1 MDGQPNGYNPI
12 FGRRLKTIVFSIKEW
27 LSTTNHK
34 QVGIL
39 YIVTAIF
46 FMAVAGSFGEM
57 MRTQLAVPNNNFLTP
72 FTYDQTV
79 TLHGLL
85 MILWVLTPLGIGIA
99 NYIVPLQIGAKD
111 LAFPRMNA
119 LSYWTYLFSGILLV
133 SSVFMPGGG
142 PNTGWTLYAPLNTI
156 QFTSQAGMTLAVL
169 ALLLFS
175 LSVTM
180 GSINFLTTIVRNR
193 AKGVTWKRLPIFTWS
208 ILFTMSLALFAFPP
222 LAAGLLLLSSDRFLG
237 TVFFSSTQGGGIL
250 WDELFWFFG
259 HPEVYIVV
267 FPALGVIAEVFQT
280 FAKRPVF
287 SRTAFLVEFSAVT
300 FLSVGVWMHH
310 MFTTGVN
317 YSVLQTFSFTTLAIS
332 IPFEGVVLGLVLT
345 LYKGTIKL
353 NTPMLYCLAAI
364 FTVTLGGITGVL
376 QAFPVLDYAF
386 NGTYWIVGHFH
397 YVMAG
402 TTLFALVAGLYYW
415 WPKITK
421 RKYNEKWGV
430 ITFIVSFAGFN
441 ILYFPYFFMLDMP
454 RRISTYSVSS
464 GLATLNLTATIGA
477 YIFGP
482 AAAIAILNLI
492 LSLRKPPSQ
501 TSNPWEGREL
511 EWTGDYSG
519 SLATGNPTA
528 TAVTVAEPPDKSRS
542 SRWYWCMTGS
552 CKPNATAVDP
562 TNQSDILRN
571 SAGVES

>member
-1 MDGQPNGYNPI
+1 LQEA
-12 FGRRLKTIVFSIKEW
+12 KATVFSLKDW
-27 LSTTNHK
+27 LNTTNHK

-46 FMAVAGSFGEM
+46 FMAVAGMFGEM
-57 MRTQLAVPNNNFLTP
+57 MRTQLVVPGNNFLQP

-85 MILWVLTPLGIGIA
+85 MILWVLTPLGIGLA

-119 LSYWTYLFSGILLV
+119 LSYWTYLFSGIMLV
-133 SSVFMPGGG
+133 GSVFMPGGG

-180 GSINFLTTIVRNR
+180 GSINFITTIVRNR
-193 AKGVTWKRLPIFTWS
+193 TQGVTWKRLPIFTWS
-208 ILFTMSLALFAFPP
+208 ILFTMALALFAFPP

-237 TVFFSSTQGGGIL
+237 TVFFSASQGGGIL

-287 SRTAFLVEFSAVT
+287 SRNVFIVEFAAVT

-317 YSVLQTFSFTTLAIS
+317 FSVLQTFSFTTLAIS

-345 LYKGTIKL
+345 LYKGHIKL

-364 FTVTLGGITGVL
+364 FTVTLGGLTGVL

-402 TTLFALVAGLYYW
+402 TTLFALIAGLYYW

-421 RKYNEKWGV
+421 RTYNEKFGV
-430 ITFIVSFAGFN
+430 IIFIVSFAGFN
-441 ILYFPYFFMLDMP
+441 TLYFPYFFMLDMP
-454 RRISTYSVSS
+454 RRISTYTVAS
-464 GLATLNLTATIGA
+464 GLASLNLTATIGA

-482 AAAIAILNLI
+482 AAALAVLNLI
-492 LSLRKPPSQ
+492 LSLRKPPVSGP
-501 TSNPWEGREL
+501 NPWEAREM
-511 EWTGDYSG
+511 EWTGDYTG
-519 SLATGNPTA
+519 SLTGGASTG
-528 TAVTVAEPPDKSRS
+528 TVGSMVAPGGNTRS
-542 SRWYWCMTGS
+542 SRWYWCGTGS
-552 CKPNATAVDP
+552 CQPTEKSIGSSGKP
-562 TNQSDILRN
+562 DILRKVE
-571 SAGVES
+571 VES

>member
-1 MDGQPNGYNPI
+1 MQQSHQEQEA
-12 FGRRLKTIVFSIKEW
+12 KAIVFSIKDW
-27 LSTTNHK
+27 LTTTNHK

-57 MRTQLAVPNNNFLTP
+57 MRTQLAVPDNNFLLP

-85 MILWVLTPLGIGIA
+85 MILWVLTPLGIGLA

-119 LSYWTYLFSGILLV
+119 LSYWTYLFSGIMLIG
-133 SSVFMPGGG
+133 SVFMPGGG

-156 QFTSQAGMTLAVL
+156 QFTSQAGMTLTVM

-175 LSVTM
+175 FSVTM

-208 ILFTMSLALFAFPP
+208 IVFTMTLALFAFPP

-237 TVFFSSTQGGGIL
+237 TVFFSATQGGGIL
-250 WDELFWFFG
+250 WDDLFWFFG

-287 SRTAFLVEFSAVT
+287 SRTVFIVEFAAVT

-345 LYKGTIKL
+345 LYRGHIKL
-353 NTPMLYCLAAI
+353 NTPMLYSLAAI

-402 TTLFALVAGLYYW
+402 TTLFALIAGLYYW
-415 WPKITK
+415 WPKIAK
-421 RKYNEKWGV
+421 RTPNETFGV
-430 ITFIVSFAGFN
+430 IIFIVSFVGFN

-454 RRISTYSVSS
+454 RRISTFSAVS
-464 GLATLNLTATIGA
+464 GLASLNLTATIGA

-482 AAAIAILNLI
+482 AAALAVLNLV
-492 LSLRKPPSQ
+492 LSLRKPPS
-501 TSNPWEGREL
+501 SGPNPWEGREL
-511 EWTGDYSG
+511 EWTGDHNG
-519 SLATGNPTA
+519 SLTTA
-528 TAVTVAEPPDKSRS
+528 TATVGSVVNPPENTRS
-542 SRWYWCMTGS
+542 SRWYWCKTSS
-552 CKPNATAVDP
+552 CASTETAFD
-562 TNQSDILRN
+562 
-571 SAGVES
+571 SAGKTGYLKKSERVES

>member
-1 MDGQPNGYNPI
+1 M
-12 FGRRLKTIVFSIKEW
+12 FSIKEW
-27 LSTTNHK
+27 ATTTNHK
-34 QVGIL
+34 QIGIL

-46 FMAVAGSFGEM
+46 FMALAGMFGEM
-57 MRTQLAVPNNNFLTP
+57 MRTQLAVPMNNFLQP
-72 FTYDQTV
+72 ATYEQTV

-85 MILWVLTPLGIGIA
+85 MILWVMTPLGVGLA

-119 LSYWTYLFSGILLV
+119 LSYWTYLFSGIMLV
-133 SSVFMPGGG
+133 STVFLPGGG

-156 QFTSQAGMTLAVL
+156 QFTPQAGMTLAVL
-169 ALLLFS
+169 SLLLFS

-193 AKGVTWKRLPIFTWS
+193 AKGVTWRRLPIFTWS
-208 ILFTMSLALFAFPP
+208 IVFTMALALFAFPP

-267 FPALGVIAEVFQT
+267 FPALGVIAEIFQT
-280 FAKRPVF
+280 FAKRPIF
-287 SRTAFLVEFSAVT
+287 SRTAFIVEFAAVT
-300 FLSVGVWMHH
+300 FLSMGVWMHH
-310 MFTTGVN
+310 MFTTGIN

-332 IPFEGVVLGLVLT
+332 VPFEGVVLALVLT
-345 LYKGTIKL
+345 LYKGNIKL

-402 TTLFALVAGLYYW
+402 TTLFALIAGLYYW

-421 RKYNEKWGV
+421 RMYNETYG
-430 ITFIVSFAGFN
+430 IIIFFVSFVGFN
-441 ILYFPYFFMLDMP
+441 MLYFPYFFMLDMP
-454 RRISTYSVSS
+454 RRISTFTVAS
-464 GLATLNLTATIGA
+464 GLASLNLTATIGA

-482 AAAIAILNLI
+482 AAALAVLNLV
-492 LSLRKPPSQ
+492 LSLRKPPSSG
-501 TSNPWEGREL
+501 SNPWDAREM
-511 EWTGDYSG
+511 EWTQNYSDP
-519 SLATGNPTA
+519 AA
-528 TAVTVAEPPDKSRS
+528 TAQPTISAETTIDPPNNKPHETWS
-542 SRWYWCMTGS
+542 SRWYWCKTGS
-552 CKPNATAVDP
+552 CKPRETPSGPNGETVYLKKTED
-562 TNQSDILRN
+562 DKL
-571 SAGVES
+571 

>member
-1 MDGQPNGYNPI
+1 MLQTH
-12 FGRRLKTIVFSIKEW
+12 RSQEAKAIVFSIKDW
-27 LSTTNHK
+27 LITTNHK

-46 FMAVAGSFGEM
+46 FLAVAGSFGEM
-57 MRTQLAVPNNNFLTP
+57 MRTQLAVSNNNFLNP

-85 MILWVLTPLGIGIA
+85 MILWVLTPLGIGLA

-119 LSYWTYLFSGILLV
+119 LSYWTYLFSGVMLV

-156 QFTSQAGMTLAVL
+156 QFTSQAGMTLAVM

-180 GSINFLTTIVRNR
+180 GSINFLTTVVRNR

-208 ILFTMSLALFAFPP
+208 ILFTMTLALFAFPP

-237 TVFFSSTQGGGIL
+237 TVFFSATQGGGIL

-287 SRTAFLVEFSAVT
+287 SRTVFIVEFAAVT

-345 LYKGTIKL
+345 LYKGHIKL

-402 TTLFALVAGLYYW
+402 TTLFALIAGLYYW

-421 RKYNEKWGV
+421 RQYNETFGV
-430 ITFIVSFAGFN
+430 IIFLVSFVGFN

-454 RRISTYSVSS
+454 RRISTFSLAS
-464 GLATLNLTATIGA
+464 GLASLNLTATIGA

-482 AAAIAILNLI
+482 AAALAVLNLV
-492 LSLRKPPSQ
+492 LSLRKPVSSGP
-501 TSNPWEGREL
+501 NPWEGREL
-511 EWTGDYSG
+511 EWTGDYDG
-519 SLATGNPTA
+519 SLALATSTA
-528 TAVTVAEPPDKSRS
+528 TAETAVDPSGNSRY

-552 CKPNATAVDP
+552 CASTETAVD
-562 TNQSDILRN
+562 
-571 SAGVES
+571 SAGQSGYLHKSAEVES

>member
-1 MDGQPNGYNPI
+1 MTNG
-12 FGRRLKTIVFSIKEW
+12 LLAKMQQSHQEQEAKAIVFSIKDW
-27 LSTTNHK
+27 LTTTNHK

-57 MRTQLAVPNNNFLTP
+57 MRTQLAVPDNNFLLP

-85 MILWVLTPLGIGIA
+85 MILWVLTPLGIGLA

-119 LSYWTYLFSGILLV
+119 LSYWTYLFSGIMLV
-133 SSVFMPGGG
+133 GSVFMPGGG

-156 QFTSQAGMTLAVL
+156 QFTSQAGMTLTVM
-169 ALLLFS
+169 ALMLFS

-208 ILFTMSLALFAFPP
+208 IVFTMTLALFAFPP

-237 TVFFSSTQGGGIL
+237 TVFFSATQGGGIL

-287 SRTAFLVEFSAVT
+287 SRTVFIVEFAAVT

-332 IPFEGVVLGLVLT
+332 IPFEGVVLGFSTYALQRSHKTEHSDAIQLSRH
-345 LYKGTIKL
+345 IHC
-353 NTPMLYCLAAI
+353 NFRRHNWRLASI
-364 FTVTLGGITGVL
+364 SSFRLRFQRDL
-376 QAFPVLDYAF
+376 LDCRSFPLRHGWNHSFRA
-386 NGTYWIVGHFH
+386 NCRS
-397 YVMAG
+397 
-402 TTLFALVAGLYYW
+402 LLLVAE
-415 WPKITK
+415 
-421 RKYNEKWGV
+421 NNQE
-430 ITFIVSFAGFN
+430 
-441 ILYFPYFFMLDMP
+441 
-454 RRISTYSVSS
+454 
-464 GLATLNLTATIGA
+464 
-477 YIFGP
+477 
-482 AAAIAILNLI
+482 
-492 LSLRKPPSQ
+492 
-501 TSNPWEGREL
+501 
-511 EWTGDYSG
+511 
-519 SLATGNPTA
+519 
-528 TAVTVAEPPDKSRS
+528 
-542 SRWYWCMTGS
+542 
-552 CKPNATAVDP
+552 NA
-562 TNQSDILRN
+562 Q
-571 SAGVES
+571 